1 MLKHLWKRLSKYIGL
16 VILILGL
23 ALINVMA
30 TLYIPVLVGDAVDH
44 IVDKGV
50 VYFDALYPI
59 LFQMAICI
67 VVGNVFG
74 YLYEYIMS
82 VVSEGMVL
90 DLRKETFS
98 KITHLPLAYVDS
110 HRHGDIVS
118 LLISDIE
125 QVSNGLLQGFKQLYR
140 GVIMIVATLV
150 FMFIIKW
157 EVALIVVL
165 VTPLSLFV
173 AAFISKKSHQYFV
186 KQAKAKGV
194 LSGYILE
201 MVTNQKKIKSL
212 CYEEEAI
219 QAFEKM
225 NQELYDV
232 GIHAQFVSSTTNPC
246 TRFVNGLVYALV
258 GIVGAILVIEDPT
271 QLFTVGKLS
280 SFLTYAN
287 QYTKP
292 FNEISGVISEVQSA
306 FASYKRV
313 EEVLSEPNEI
323 DEGTQKIE
331 LPVDRVEF
339 RHVAFS
345 YTPEKPLITDFNLT
359 IEKGQKV
366 AIVGPTGC
374 GKTTMINLL
383 LRYYDPVRGG
393 IYIDGENTLH
403 IQKENLRKTYGLV
416 LQDTW
421 IFKGTVFENIAYA
434 KPNATKEEVI
444 QAAKLAH
451 ADSFIRR
458 LPQGYDTMINATSG
472 LSQGEKQLITIARL
486 MMMVPDVVILD
497 EATSSIDTRTEKK
510 IVDAFNYM
518 MNGRTSFVIAH
529 RLSTIREADMIIVM
543 NQGNIVE
550 VGNHQTL
557 LAKKGFYEKLYHQ
570 GIVDN

>member
-50 VYFDALYPI
+50 VHFDALYPI

-67 VVGNVFG
+67 VIGNVFG

-201 MVTNQKKIKSL
+201 MVTNQKKVKSL

-306 FASYKRV
+306 FASYRRV

-374 GKTTMINLL
+374 GKTTIINLL

-421 IFKGTVFENIAYA
+421 IFKGTVFDNIAYA

>member
-1 MLKHLWKRLSKYIGL
+1 MPKHLWNRLSKYTGL

-30 TLYIPVLVGDAVDH
+30 TLYIPVLVGDAVDY
-44 IVDKGV
+44 IVDKGDV
-50 VYFDALYPI
+50 HFEALYPI

-90 DLRKETFS
+90 DLRKETFA

-140 GVIMIVATLV
+140 GIIMIIATLI
-150 FMFIIKW
+150 FMFVIKW

-201 MVTNQKKIKSL
+201 MVSNQKKIKSL
-212 CYEEEAI
+212 CYEEQAI
-219 QAFEKM
+219 QNFEKM

-258 GIVGAILVIEDPT
+258 GIIGAILVIEDPT

-306 FASYKRV
+306 FASYRRV
-313 EEVLSEPNEI
+313 EDILAEPNEI
-323 DEGTQKIE
+323 DEGTKHIE
-331 LPVDRVEF
+331 LPVDSVEF
-339 RHVAFS
+339 RHVAFA
-345 YTPEKPLITDFNLT
+345 YTPEKPLITDFNLI

-383 LRYYDPVRGG
+383 LRYYDPISGA

-403 IQKENLRKTYGLV
+403 IRKENLRKTYGLV

-434 KPNATKEEVI
+434 KPDATKDEVI

-518 MNGRTSFVIAH
+518 MKGRTSFVIAH

-557 LAKKGFYEKLYHQ
+557 LAQKGFYEKLYHQ

>member
-1 MLKHLWKRLSKYIGL
+1 MPKHLWNRLSKYTGL

-30 TLYIPVLVGDAVDH
+30 TLYIPVLVGDAVDY
-44 IVDKGV
+44 IVDKGDV
-50 VYFDALYPI
+50 HFEALYPI

-90 DLRKETFS
+90 DLRKETFA

-140 GVIMIVATLV
+140 GIIMIIATLI
-150 FMFIIKW
+150 FMFVIKW

-201 MVTNQKKIKSL
+201 MVSNQKKIKSL
-212 CYEEEAI
+212 CYEEQAI
-219 QAFEKM
+219 QNFEKM

-258 GIVGAILVIEDPT
+258 GIIGAILVIEDPT

-313 EEVLSEPNEI
+313 EDILAEPNEI
-323 DEGTQKIE
+323 DEGTKHIE
-331 LPVDRVEF
+331 LPVDSVEF
-339 RHVAFS
+339 RHVAFA
-345 YTPEKPLITDFNLT
+345 YTPEKPLITDFNLI

-383 LRYYDPVRGG
+383 LRYYDPVSGA

-434 KPNATKEEVI
+434 KPDATKDEVI

-518 MNGRTSFVIAH
+518 MKGRTSFVIAH

-557 LAKKGFYEKLYHQ
+557 LAQKGFYEKLYHQ